1 MVGWKATADC
11 SSEVIMVSLASFFCT
26 KFRRSVPAG
35 IRLPSKAARAWAQTY
50 WARESP
56 RCSTPRMVSLLKLEI
71 NSVDVARTTIK
82 TRKEMS
88 AVSLVLRLIF
98 IFLQLVVKGLQTD
111 AQQLCRP
118 CLIIV
123 GEAQGFK
130 DQATL
135 GLVHCHARVQ
145 PRGFRRLAL
154 VAESRRKVFQA
165 KHLP

>member
-1 MVGWKATADC
+1 M
-11 SSEVIMVSLASFFCT
+11 
-26 KFRRSVPAG
+26 
-35 IRLPSKAARAWAQTY
+35 
-50 WARESP
+50 ESP
-56 RCSTPRMVSLLKLEI
+56 RLSTAKMVSLLKLEM
-71 NSVDVARTTIK
+71 NSVDVARTTSR

-111 AQQLCRP
+111 AQQFCRP
-118 CLIIV
+118 RLVVV

-135 GLVHCHARVQ
+135 GLFHRHARMQ
-145 PRGFRRLAL
+145 PRALRRLAL